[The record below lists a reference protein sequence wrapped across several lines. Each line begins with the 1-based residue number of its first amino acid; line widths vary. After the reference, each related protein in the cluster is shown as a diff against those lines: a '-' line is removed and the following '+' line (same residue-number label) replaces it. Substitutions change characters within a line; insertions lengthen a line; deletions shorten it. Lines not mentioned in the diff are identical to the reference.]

1 VRYAVLADIHA
12 NLHALDAVLAAV
24 QAEGVDGYLVAGDL
38 VGYGAFP
45 NECVERIAGLDAA
58 CVAGNHD
65 LIVLGELG
73 DERCIPLAKTSLAW
87 TRDVLSGDARAY
99 LAALPRSLEAGPV
112 VIAHGSLDDPQEYT
126 RTPSQAIAQLAKLE
140 REHPDA
146 RILVVGHT
154 HRPWACDAGGR
165 EPDRRGSLGLPE
177 ERLLLN
183 PGAVGQS
190 RDFRVRAYYLLLDLD
205 ERVAEFRAVRYDTRA
220 SRDALR
226 ARGLS
231 PRSNHLRP
239 TVGGALRRA
248 RRAIGV

>member
-65 LIVLGELG
+65 LIVLSELS

-87 TRDVLSGDARAY
+87 TRDILSSDARAY
-99 LAALPRSLEAGPV
+99 LATLPRSLEAGPV

-126 RTPSQAIAQLAKLE
+126 RTPPQAAAQLAKLE

-165 EPDRRGSLGLPE
+165 EPDRRRALALPE
-177 ERLLLN
+177 ECLLLN

-190 RDFRVRAYYLLLDLD
+190 REFRVRAYYLLLDLD
-205 ERVAEFRAVRYDTRA
+205 ERTAEFRAVRYDTKA

-239 TVGGALRRA
+239 TVRGALRRA